1 VTRPDDTRK
10 AAAPRRISACA
21 ASFSSKRWLS
31 PSAIFG
37 ELRNRLTIEV
47 VASDLAA
54 DGHAQHEAQRQ
65 HDPGGRTALGK
76 QLHGRQGAPERC
88 ERRESVGADPMVSA

>member
-1 VTRPDDTRK
+1 MRGQLFLETLAQPVGD
-10 AAAPRRISACA
+10 
-21 ASFSSKRWLS
+21 
-31 PSAIFG
+31 FG
-37 ELRNRLTIEV
+37 ELRNRLTIG

-88 ERRESVGADPMVSA
+88 ERRESVRADPMVSA